1 MRIPPGRIEEAA
13 MMWRQLNST
22 VGAVDQR
29 FVAARPGAT
38 MQGTRTMTPVE
49 ERFNPR
55 TLAVALPNT
64 EDSNTDCGRVKGR
77 SGLSPDPLGETSPNP
92 ANLIIRKALDRTQLA
107 SIY

>member
-38 MQGTRTMTPVE
+38 MQSTRTMTPVE
-49 ERFNPR
+49 ERSQSPER
-55 TLAVALPNT
+55 LAVALPNT
-64 EDSNTDCGRVKGR
+64 EDK
-77 SGLSPDPLGETSPNP
+77 
-92 ANLIIRKALDRTQLA
+92 
-107 SIY
+107 